1 MDFLKAGIK
10 SVVGG
15 QETTNAHEQGIE
27 TVRLDQILM

>member
-15 QETTNAHEQGIE
+15 QESTNTQAQGIE
-27 TVRLDQILM
+27 TVGCL